1 MTLQEAIKARY
12 SARKYIDKPL
22 PQDIVNIL
30 QAKVDECNNLGNLHI
45 QLVTNEPK
53 AFNGI
58 RNIQRSEQLLCDG
71 RQEDRRPL

>member
-1 MTLQEAIKARY
+1 MTLQEAIKARH
-12 SARKYIDKPL
+12 SVRKYIDKPL

-58 RNIQRSEQLLCDG
+58 RNIQRSEQLLCNG